1 MNGSRFSCYDLAP
14 ELLPGG
20 IRINAVCPGAIRTA
34 VLERELAIRPT
45 AEAEWISAHPPL
57 GRLDQREEVSQA
69 VVWLCSGAASLVI
82 GHASSVTRR

>member
-34 VLERELAIRPT
+34 VLERELAIHPK
-45 AEAEWISAHPPL
+45 AEAEWISANPW
-57 GRLDQREEVSQA
+57 GRLGQREEVSQA